1 MLSQSLAIPGP
12 RGWLPIWLGAF
23 LVGCFW
29 LVVLRQLGAQW
40 SIYESYH
47 FGWGMPFL
55 CGFLVWRRCRGKVM
69 SSVPARGAPS
79 AGLNPTAA
87 GWIVVGI
94 ALLYAPTR
102 FLHEANPIWRLTSL
116 LLTLEVIALTL
127 VIITLAKGPTGFRNW
142 LFPLLFFLVAVP
154 WPSSLENFLVRS
166 FTSADASAT
175 VGLLGM
181 LGIPSLQ
188 HGNAIEVGTG
198 WVGID
203 EACSGI
209 RSFQATAMIA
219 LFLGEF
225 YRLGWSAR
233 CWCLLAGVGWAFG
246 LNLLRTTLLVWL
258 EATRGTRVMEQWH
271 DPAGVTILLAGF
283 LGLWSTARL
292 LAGPPPAVKDEN
304 LPRSRSDPLPRQ
316 LPLALTGGLLAWL
329 ILVEAGTEG
338 WYRVHETPP
347 PGAVPWDLR
356 ANSSL
361 PGFARVGI
369 PREVLG
375 QFRADRA
382 MEFRCPD
389 ASGNQWQVYYFRW
402 FPSRTLA
409 HRLAVQIAKTH
420 GPEKCLP
427 AMGMS
432 LVSHPGLFTVSAG
445 SLTLAFQHY
454 LFADQGRV
462 VHVFYALYE
471 DPSGTAQLANR
482 RTDMA
487 GRIDAAWAGSRN
499 YGQRLLEIAVS
510 GPERPADARAALARE
525 LPAWIGAVE

>member
-1 MLSQSLAIPGP
+1 M
-12 RGWLPIWLGAF
+12 
-23 LVGCFW
+23 GCFW
-29 LVVLRQLGAQW
+29 LVVLRQLSAQW

-55 CGFLVWRRCRGKVM
+55 CGFLIWKRCRGNVIC
-69 SSVPARGAPS
+69 SLPTRGAP
-79 AGLNPTAA
+79 GPWLNPTAA
-87 GWIVVGI
+87 GWIVAGI

-102 FLHEANPIWRLTSL
+102 FVHEASPIWRLTSL
-116 LLTLEVIALTL
+116 LLTLEAIGLTL
-127 VIITLAKGPTGFRNW
+127 VFIALIKGPTGFRDW
-142 LFPLLFFLVAVP
+142 LFPLMFFLVAVP

-175 VGLLGM
+175 VGMLGM

-233 CWCLLAGVGWAFG
+233 GWCFLAGVGWAFG

-258 EATRGTRVMEQWH
+258 EATRGTRAMEQWH

-283 LGLWSTARL
+283 LGLWGTTRL
-292 LAGPPPAVKDEN
+292 LAGTPRAGSPPAAEDLN
-304 LPRSRSDPLPRQ
+304 CPRSRNVPPPIH
-316 LPLALTGGLLAWL
+316 LPLALAGALLAWL
-329 ILVEAGTEG
+329 VLVEAGTEG
-338 WYRVHETPP
+338 WYRAHETAP
-347 PGAVPWDLR
+347 PGEVPWDLR
-356 ANSSL
+356 PKSSL

-382 MEFRCPD
+382 LEFRCSD

-427 AMGMS
+427 AMGMN
-432 LVSHPGLFTVSAG
+432 LVSNPGLFTVSAG
-445 SLTLAFQHY
+445 SLNLVFQHY

-471 DPSGTAQLANR
+471 DPSGTANLANR
-482 RTDMA
+482 RTDVA
-487 GRIDAAWAGSRN
+487 GRIDAARAGSRN

-525 LPAWIGAVE
+525 LPAWIGAGE